1 MPWALIIHG
10 NIRYITHGIARM
22 EAIARYLPITILNRL
37 TGDVKSS
44 WSVLLFLSSAKLL
57 IVRMG
62 IAIMNTKRIPDKT

>member
-1 MPWALIIHG
+1 
-10 NIRYITHGIARM
+10 M